1 MYTLIHFDSRLLLIL
16 VTKNT
21 NIWHLKL
28 LATTYL
34 IQKSPKGQIP
44 VQQLFSVYQKF
55 YLMLDME

>member
-28 LATTYL
+28 LVTIYL
-34 IQKSPKGQIP
+34 IQKKSERSDSSSTAFFCVSKI
-44 VQQLFSVYQKF
+44 L
-55 YLMLDME
+55 